1 MADGREIIPSTRTL
15 MSVYQPGESN
25 NAGLRA
31 PKKGGGGGEEEEEER
46 GGERGRAVGGREGRE
61 EERERGLVLH

>member
-31 PKKGGGGGEEEEEER
+31 PKKGGGGGEEEKGRKR
-46 GGERGRAVGGREGRE
+46 GKKKGERKKEKGRME
-61 EERERGLVLH
+61 